1 LSKLHGSA
9 SKPAGTPTAF
19 QQAVMSE
26 TQLSRIIRAKRRRPM
41 PHYIALVSFTDQG
54 IRDVKNSV
62 KRLDTVEKIAAKHKV
77 KVRDIHW
84 TMGKYDIVV
93 TFDAPD
99 DAALSAFTLDN
110 ASLGNVRTETF
121 RAYTREE
128 FANIIKAI

>member
-1 LSKLHGSA
+1 LYWDL
-9 SKPAGTPTAF
+9 T
-19 QQAVMSE
+19 E
-26 TQLSRIIRAKRRRPM
+26 RRTEM
-41 PHYIALVSFTDQG
+41 PHYIALVSFTEQG

-77 KVRDIHW
+77 KIRDIHW
-84 TMGKYDIVV
+84 TMGKYDLVV

-99 DAALSAFTLDN
+99 DAALSAFTLEN
-110 ASLGNVRTETF
+110 AHLGNVRTETF

>member
-1 LSKLHGSA
+1 
-9 SKPAGTPTAF
+9 
-19 QQAVMSE
+19 
-26 TQLSRIIRAKRRRPM
+26 M

-62 KRLDTVEKIAAKHKV
+62 TRLDTVEKLAAKHKV
-77 KVRDIHW
+77 KVVQIHW
-84 TMGKYDIVV
+84 TMGKYDLIV

-99 DAALSAFTLDN
+99 DAAMSAFTLEN
-110 ASLGNVRTETF
+110 AHLGNVRTETF